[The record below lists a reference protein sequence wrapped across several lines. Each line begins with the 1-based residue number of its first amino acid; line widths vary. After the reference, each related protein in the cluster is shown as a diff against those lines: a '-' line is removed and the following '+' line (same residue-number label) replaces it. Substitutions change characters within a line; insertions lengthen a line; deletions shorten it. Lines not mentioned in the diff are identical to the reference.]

1 MQRWIR
7 PATAEDLH
15 QCVYIA
21 GVFHEGSQFSGVTDY
36 NPADAY
42 EHAVRCLK
50 NDNTF
55 FYVFEKDATVVGFF
69 IASRHTVP
77 WNRQQWISEEEL
89 FFILP
94 EHQSPRIALMFF
106 RAWERWCDEHCVHH
120 MLFNPTSFVDDNV
133 DRWDSFCHAIGF
145 QTGGKSYKKVLRHA
159 D

>member
-1 MQRWIR
+1 MLRIR
-7 PATAEDLH
+7 QALPEDLH
-15 QCVYIA
+15 TCVYIA
-21 GVFHEGSQFSGVTDY
+21 GIFHEGSQFAGVTNY

-42 EHAVRCLK
+42 DHAVFCQQSDK
-50 NDNTF
+50 KF
-55 FYVFEKDATVVGFF
+55 FYVVERDGEVVGFF
-69 IASRHTVP
+69 IANRYTLP
-77 WNRQQWISEEEL
+77 WNRQQWVSQEDL

-106 RAWERWCDEHCVHH
+106 REWEKWCESHAVHH

-133 DRWDSFCHAIGF
+133 DRWDSFCHAMGF